1 MKYLIPL
8 IFAVMAMNVQAD
20 ETMRDVKTANPCVAL
35 HPAAQQDA
43 TADYYEAV
51 EKMYLM
57 APFPLSTRSL
67 RRSLHPWR

>member
-8 IFAVMAMNVQAD
+8 FFTVMAMNVHAD
-20 ETMRDVKTANPCVAL
+20 ETMRDVKTANPFVPL

-51 EKMYLM
+51 EKNVFNG
-57 APFPLSTRSL
+57 AIPLK
-67 RRSLHPWR
+67 

>member
-8 IFAVMAMNVQAD
+8 FFTVMAMNVHAD
-20 ETMRDVKTANPCVAL
+20 ETMRDVKTANPFVAL

-51 EKMYLM
+51 
-57 APFPLSTRSL
+57 
-67 RRSLHPWR
+67 